1 MPHPAAGAAAEGG
14 RPRRVG
20 DRPAGRGVVLCR
32 CRPPGAFPDEAYEG
46 EGAMEYVVT
55 WQEQPT
61 GSDAECRAA
70 QQRVLAAFVVGEEPE
85 SLTIHR
91 FVAWVGLG

>member
-1 MPHPAAGAAAEGG
+1 
-14 RPRRVG
+14 
-20 DRPAGRGVVLCR
+20 
-32 CRPPGAFPDEAYEG
+32 
-46 EGAMEYVVT
+46 MEHVVT

-70 QQRVLAAFVVGEEPE
+70 QQRVLAAFAVGEEPE

-91 FVAWVGLG
+91 FVAWVGLGGDAVVETGEPAELQ